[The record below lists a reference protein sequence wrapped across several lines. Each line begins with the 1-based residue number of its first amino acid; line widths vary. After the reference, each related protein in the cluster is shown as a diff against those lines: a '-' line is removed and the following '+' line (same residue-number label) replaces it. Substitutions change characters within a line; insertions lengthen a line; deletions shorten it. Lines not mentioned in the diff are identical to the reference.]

1 MLKNIVLTGGIGD
14 LLWDALKTLTFGID
28 HAIYWLVGIVYQVFY
43 KLAGFNI
50 LNTESG
56 ETVLTNITNR
66 IYVILGI
73 VMIFVLAFNLLNYII
88 DPDKIK
94 DKKVGASTFIK
105 DVVITLVII
114 SVLGTVFDKLYA
126 FQWAVI
132 NDGTIFNLVLGGNTS
147 LTSNKEQNTVEQGAG
162 IMIATVYSAFLRPIT
177 IEGEEPKTA
186 LDCNK
191 KDISGSFKDYCDA
204 YEASKSGY
212 GIDAFQNFITNKDF
226 EFTPGMT
233 TIAGIGLLIF
243 MVMFCFQLAKRV
255 GKLLILQLIAPVPLA
270 LEILPNKKGSRKK
283 WFETLLKV
291 YLDAFIYLVIVTFI
305 VLLISL
311 IPAAISGLWEAPGEL
326 GLIASIILIFGLLM
340 FAKEAPA
347 MLLDLLGI
355 KSTSL
360 IKDSWAMT
368 KKGGAMGAFLGGTL
382 GSAVGSGISNI
393 VHTKGALDVSK
404 GRNGFTRFLR
414 GTGNAFYRAGSGVA
428 GTASSLTH
436 NIMGARNVHTISD
449 ANNLRRR
456 TSQTVANRRINR
468 DAYAA
473 AHGGFLGSIGGHF
486 SDLGSDISHAARGFV
501 GLNANNNNPELEM
514 LDRLQNQ
521 FKDHRANE
529 NNDARYAEQRQL
541 FNEQAGKD
549 NAFVKGYNKFISD
562 PKNAGKNYQDYF
574 NHLKSFSTATPA
586 ERSRYSAEDQAYLR
600 SSGYAQ
606 LSAVQQ
612 NMESRKDSI
621 IKNKV
626 DQQRADIQ
634 KMKVILESTPQLR
647 ELADKDGKLYDR
659 IGEVLKDNGEFIT
672 TRKDASGAEVPIPE
686 AEQRAAVNKL
696 IEDYNRAIIKRK
708 NEINIATASER
719 AREEQRQAR
728 RNNNKP
734 NDKK

>member
-14 LLWDALKTLTFGID
+14 ILMDALKTLTFWID

-50 LNTESG
+50 LNTKSG

-105 DVVITLVII
+105 DVVITLIII

-147 LTSNKEQNTVEQGAG
+147 LTNDNEQNSVEQGAG
-162 IMIATVYSAFLRPIT
+162 IMIATVYSAFLRPVT

-186 LDCNK
+186 LDCDK
-191 KDISGSFKDYCDA
+191 EDISGSFKDYCDA
-204 YEASKSGY
+204 YDASKRGY

-226 EFTPGMT
+226 EFTPGIT

-255 GKLLILQLIAPVPLA
+255 GKLLILQLVAPVPLA

-311 IPAAISGLWEAPGEL
+311 IPDAISGLFEAPGEL

-368 KKGGAMGAFLGGTL
+368 KKGGAMGAFLAGTI
-382 GSAVGSGISNI
+382 GSMFGSGISNA
-393 VHTKGALDVSK
+393 VNTQ
-404 GRNGFTRFLR
+404 
-414 GTGNAFYRAGSGVA
+414 GNFFQRAGSSIA
-428 GTASSLTH
+428 GTASSLTR
-436 NIMGARNVHTISD
+436 NLMGAHNVHTIAD

-468 DAYAA
+468 DAYAT

-501 GLNANNNNPELEM
+501 GLNADNNNPELEM

-529 NNDARYAEQRQL
+529 NNDARYAEQRQI
-541 FNEQAGKD
+541 FNNQAGQD
-549 NAFVKGYNKFISD
+549 TNFIKGYNAFRSK
-562 PKNAGKNYQDYF
+562 PENAGKNYQDYY
-574 NHLKSFSTATPA
+574 NYLKKYNTATG
-586 ERSRYSAEDQAYLR
+586 EELLSYSNADKTYLR
-600 SSGYAQ
+600 SNSFAQ
-606 LSAVQQ
+606 LDAIQQ
-612 NMESRKDSI
+612 NMASRKDAI

-634 KMKVILESTPQLR
+634 KMRVILEDSPQLK
-647 ELADKDGKLYDR
+647 ELKDKDGNSLAQR
-659 IGEVLKDNGEFIT
+659 IDEVLDKNGEFIGT
-672 TRKDASGAEVPIPE
+672 DSNGRALSDI
-686 AEQRAAVNKL
+686 EQRQAVNQL
-696 IEDYNRAIIKRK
+696 IEDYNTAIIKRR
-708 NEINIATASER
+708 NNINIETAAER

-728 RNNNKP
+728 RNNNP